1 MVVELKKGGRGV
13 VLEKKP
19 NQSLGKIIV
28 NLNWNQN
35 PQQPQKKGFFESILG
50 SSPKGI
56 DLDLGCLFEMKDG
69 KKGGIQ
75 ALGTSFGSFD
85 GFPFIQL
92 DKDDR
97 TGSSTDGENIFING
111 NKVSEIKRVLLYT
124 FIYEG
129 VPNWAQTDGIVTIKP
144 STGENITIK
153 LDEHDNSKTMCALA
167 LLENVKDETF
177 GIERIVKYYRGH
189 QEMDKAFNWGL
200 KWTSGRKD

>member
-19 NQSLGKIIV
+19 NQSLGKIVI

-35 PQQPQKKGFFESILG
+35 PQTPQKKGFFDSLLG

-56 DLDLGCLFEMKDG
+56 DLDIGCLIEMKDG
-69 KKGGIQ
+69 KKGAIQ
-75 ALGTSFGSFD
+75 ALGNTFGD
-85 GFPFIQL
+85 YENFPYIQL

-97 TGSSTDGENIFING
+97 TGSSKDGENILING
-111 NKVSEIKRVLLYT
+111 NKISAFKRILVYT

-144 STGENITIK
+144 SSGENIVIK
-153 LDEHDNSKTMCALA
+153 LDEHDNTKIMCALA
-167 LLENVKDETF
+167 LIENVKDETF
-177 GIERIVKYYRGH
+177 GIERIVKYFSGH
-189 QEMDKAFNWGL
+189 EEMDRSFNWGMQ
-200 KWTSGRKD
+200 WTAGRK